1 MFSNARIRVGCV
13 AANSRFASRY
23 VRSASLADAGSLIRS
38 AMNAPISRKT
48 SSRTVRT
55 SSSLFAKWYEMS
67 PVLDRFACFAIRA
80 NDARA

>member
-1 MFSNARIRVGCV
+1 MEPGQVAQAAGMFAV
-13 AANSRFASRY
+13 

-38 AMNAPISRKT
+38 AMDAPISRKT

-67 PVLDRFACFAIRA
+67 PVLAGR
-80 NDARA
+80 